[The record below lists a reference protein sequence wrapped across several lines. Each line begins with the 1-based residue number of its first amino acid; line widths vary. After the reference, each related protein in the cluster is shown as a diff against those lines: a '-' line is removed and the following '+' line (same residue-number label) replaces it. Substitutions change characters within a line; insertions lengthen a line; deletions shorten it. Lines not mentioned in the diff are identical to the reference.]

1 MTLWGASTTH
11 THTLTHARP
20 RATNLLC
27 LCSVRSVLSIEAMA
41 LGGTPPPA
49 PAAPTVP
56 QAPALPFDP
65 YRSSVTRF
73 APVATSSGV
82 AGVGTQAVGSEP
94 HAASASASASASSG
108 PAGGAG
114 AGAGAGGTS
123 VAVRQAAAAAAREGK
138 TAVQMEVGDT
148 RLTTAPA
155 PRCYVLTTV
164 TCMARHHHHYHRW
177 SAFNRS
183 EMHLRP
189 LLHTIAI
196 PCSLSSVTWLCL
208 LRL

>member
-1 MTLWGASTTH
+1 MTLWGASHTH
-11 THTLTHARP
+11 THTRARP
-20 RATNLLC
+20 RSTNLLC

-94 HAASASASASASSG
+94 HAASASASASSG

-148 RLTTAPA
+148 RHTTAHA
-155 PRCYVLTTV
+155 PRCSVLTTS
-164 TCMARHHHHYHRW
+164 TCMPRHHHHTTGGAPSTEARC
-177 SAFNRS
+177 
-183 EMHLRP
+183 
-189 LLHTIAI
+189 T
-196 PCSLSSVTWLCL
+196 
-208 LRL
+208 